1 MSSRSIVATAV
12 GGAGAPVGGLGA
24 LAQAPNLVDVD
35 GVDLGRELSTRFGHP
50 VVVENDANM
59 AALAELNHGRGGH
72 HRSFVFITVGTGIGM
87 GIVID
92 GRLIRGSRGAA
103 GEIGFLPFGADPL
116 ERSNQLRGPLEEVTA
131 GSWLARAYVGATG
144 VSETVPR
151 IFDLAATGEA
161 DALDLLDQEAEHLA
175 RAIVAVVAV
184 IDPGLVILGGGIG
197 SRRELLVPIQRWLGD
212 YGHPGVSIAISEF
225 GSRASVVGAVDL
237 AISTARNQVSKELT
251 A

>member
-1 MSSRSIVATAV
+1 M
-12 GGAGAPVGGLGA
+12 
-24 LAQAPNLVDVD
+24 
-35 GVDLGRELSTRFGHP
+35 RFGHP
-50 VVVENDANM
+50 VVVENDANV
-59 AALAELNHGRGGH
+59 AALAELNHGWGGQ
-72 HRSFVFITVGTGIGM
+72 HRSFVFIAVGTGIGM

-116 ERSNQLRGPLEEVTA
+116 ERSNQVRGPLEEVTA
-131 GSWLARAYVGATG
+131 GGWLARAYVKATG

-151 IFDLAATGEA
+151 IFDLAAAGEV
-161 DALDLLDQEAEHLA
+161 DALGLLDQEAEHLA

-197 SRRELLVPIQRWLGD
+197 SRRELLVPVQQWLDD
-212 YGHPGVSIAISEF
+212 YGHPNVSIQISEF
-225 GSRASVVGAVDL
+225 GSRASVIGAVDL
-237 AISTARNQVSKELT
+237 AISTARNQLSKELT